1 MKTIEFPKTLSNLQ
15 TELLKLYAL
24 NVSEND
30 LIEIRKLIG
39 NYFANKVVDSIEEF
53 LEKENISTE
62 TYNNWENE
70 HFRRKSNS

>member
-62 TYNNWENE
+62 TYNSWENE
-70 HFRRKSNS
+70 HYRRKSNS